1 MGIALW
7 VVSSAAAF
15 FLARMLPWRRRSA
28 WAGELSVSVVVGLAL
43 GVLATALDF
52 GGWNEPDWRAGL
64 FVCLGALAA
73 AGAFRLTIR
82 ANSGGS
88 LMKSLLLAVSAAVF
102 FSSCAAYK
110 AQHATADA
118 TPSRPSPSSDAIAST
133 AKAEAAPAPVV
144 AQQPVVAEPILA
156 RQAVLI
162 SEIDKFQEELKANG
176 LYDCCVK
183 PACRQCAI
191 TAGECH
197 CRRVIDANGPCC
209 GECTQSWVEGR
220 GNTEGVDREQVL
232 AHLGCVRELYEKKTP
247 EGIAAPG
254 QRKDQ

>member
-1 MGIALW
+1 M
-7 VVSSAAAF
+7 
-15 FLARMLPWRRRSA
+15 
-28 WAGELSVSVVVGLAL
+28 
-43 GVLATALDF
+43 
-52 GGWNEPDWRAGL
+52 
-64 FVCLGALAA
+64 
-73 AGAFRLTIR
+73 
-82 ANSGGS
+82 
-88 LMKSLLLAVSAAVF
+88 
-102 FSSCAAYK
+102 
-110 AQHATADA
+110 
-118 TPSRPSPSSDAIAST
+118 
-133 AKAEAAPAPVV
+133 
-144 AQQPVVAEPILA
+144 
-156 RQAVLI
+156 LI

-247 EGIAAPG
+247 EGIALMVAGHSHGG
-254 QRKDQ
+254 QVNFPIYGPHPWVNDRRFMKGEAVVDGKHVFVTTGVGCTGPQIRFRVPPEIAVLSLNSTG